1 MYPAFLRRMIA
12 VAVDQA
18 VSIALA
24 AEVATSDL
32 LALHGEMAVAIP
44 VAVWLLF
51 EPLTTALWCTPGQ
64 YLTRTRVRRFPSLER
79 PGVFRTIFRWS
90 LRVIAGYHSMIHAPR
105 DPNRRGAHDL
115 WSGTVVVFA
124 EDIPK
129 RALTSD
135 V

>member
-1 MYPAFLRRMIA
+1 MYPTFLRRMIA
-12 VAVDQA
+12 VSVDQA
-18 VSIALA
+18 ISIALA

-44 VAVWLLF
+44 IAVWLLL
-51 EPLTTALWCTPGQ
+51 EPLMTALWCTPGQ

-79 PGVFRTIFRWS
+79 PGIVRTIFRWS

-105 DPNRRGAHDL
+105 DPHRRGAHDL

-124 EDIPK
+124 ETIPK
-129 RALTSD
+129 PVLTSD